1 MSTSEPTAAPTAPS
15 LSISALAVTKVQE
28 VLAQQGLGADESL
41 LRIYVAGQSCSGPT
55 FGLAFDEA
63 HDEDVKFELDGL
75 AVVIDPISL
84 PYLEGGSIDFVETE
98 EGTGVKV
105 SVPDTG
111 AACSSGSGGT
121 TPEAGGCPPSCG

>member
-1 MSTSEPTAAPTAPS
+1 MSTSEPTAVPTAPS

-28 VLAQQGLGADESL
+28 VLAEQGLGDHESL
-41 LRIYVAGQSCSGPT
+41 LRIYVAGQSCSGAT

-63 HDEDVKFELDGL
+63 HDDDVRFELDGL

-98 EGTGVKV
+98 EVTGFKV
-105 SVPDTG
+105 TVPDTG
-111 AACSSGSGGT
+111 ASCAPGSCGT